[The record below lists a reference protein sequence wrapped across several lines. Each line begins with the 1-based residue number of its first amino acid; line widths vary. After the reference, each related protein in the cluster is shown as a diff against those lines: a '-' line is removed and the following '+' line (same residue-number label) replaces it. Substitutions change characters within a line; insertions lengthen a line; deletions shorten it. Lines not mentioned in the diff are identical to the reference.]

1 MNIES
6 TRQCFDM
13 QFFQMAKN
21 EEATASSYLNVAT
34 ALATREASD

>member
-1 MNIES
+1 
-6 TRQCFDM
+6 M